1 MAYANQNQLKE
12 LAGKTITIKKVFPAY
27 RKGFNNA
34 TKKFETFKL
43 VNWVWNQES
52 WVEKERVLAPRE
64 PNFKTHK
71 KVYDISIT
79 LDSSETVGDVTDDNF
94 IFSGV
99 GAKKIK
105 DMAEATVAFGKIPQ
119 REDGTPE
126 YDWEEKFI
134 DELEWKQIVFS
145 TKNVKTTIDDKN
157 IEYAELTF
165 REVKS
170 TSNVNDDKWFDEELP
185 F

>member
-27 RKGFNNA
+27 RKGFNNS

-43 VNWVWNQES
+43 VNGVWNEET
-52 WVEKERVLAPRE
+52 WVDRQRVLAPRE

-71 KVYDISIT
+71 KVYDISIS
-79 LDSSETVGDVTDDNF
+79 LDSNETVGDVTDSEF
-94 IFSGV
+94 VFSGV

-105 DMAEATVAFGKIPQ
+105 DIAEATVAFGKIPQ
-119 REDGTPE
+119 KDDGTPA

-134 DELEWKQIVFS
+134 DELEGKKIVFS

-165 REVKS
+165 REAQPSDDVD
-170 TSNVNDDKWFDEELP
+170 NDLP